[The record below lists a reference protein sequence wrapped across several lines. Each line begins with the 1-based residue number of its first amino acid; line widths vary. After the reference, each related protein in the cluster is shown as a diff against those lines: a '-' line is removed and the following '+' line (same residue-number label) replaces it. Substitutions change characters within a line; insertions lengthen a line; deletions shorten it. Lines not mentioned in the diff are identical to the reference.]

1 MNVRESPR
9 ELNRVR
15 NDVAAALLRLEHE
28 RDAQPAPESLMI
40 LLKQLANRVRDA
52 EREKAFARVD
62 ARIAELME
70 AAGNRQ
76 CHPSANPVRS

>member
-15 NDVAAALLRLEHE
+15 NYIAAALLRLKHE
-28 RDAQPAPESLMI
+28 RDAQPAPESLMV
-40 LLKQLANRVRDA
+40 LLKQLATSVRDA
-52 EREKAFARVD
+52 EREKAFAQVD

-70 AAGNRQ
+70 AAGRRR
-76 CHPSANPVRS
+76 CYP

>member
-15 NDVAAALLRLEHE
+15 NDIAAALLRLKHE
-28 RDAQPAPESLMI
+28 RDAAPESLMV
-40 LLKQLANRVRDA
+40 LLKQLATRVRDA
-52 EREKAFARVD
+52 EREKAFAQVD

-70 AAGNRQ
+70 AAGKRQ
-76 CHPSANPVRS
+76 CHP